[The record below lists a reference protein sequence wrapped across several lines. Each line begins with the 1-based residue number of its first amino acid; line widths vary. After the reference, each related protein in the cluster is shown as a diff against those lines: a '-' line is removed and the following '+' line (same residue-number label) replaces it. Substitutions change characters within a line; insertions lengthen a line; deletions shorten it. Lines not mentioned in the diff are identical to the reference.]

1 MVEGNKISGMD
12 NAFVNFEIVSED
24 DFLINVHFSPYIER
38 IKNENKKEIGKIIRS
53 TLVICDEFISAFDG
67 CFGDA
72 SLYTAFFRDYVT
84 LPWYRSIENEEN
96 KIEFVDEIQL
106 IARRMIDEGCEDLLE
121 KEYTNNVE
129 KMRIVKDLAVSGLLQ
144 VDEFLRVLLTG
155 NVWAA
160 FDAYDELYQSIFV
173 IHGFIRSE
181 VLPSHSDIA
190 VKASNAYH
198 NGPNGFR
205 AKRVKIQEIWASG
218 KYSSRDICAEQE
230 SSAIGMS
237 FSTARKALRRTPN
250 PT

>member
-1 MVEGNKISGMD
+1 
-12 NAFVNFEIVSED
+12 
-24 DFLINVHFSPYIER
+24 
-38 IKNENKKEIGKIIRS
+38 
-53 TLVICDEFISAFDG
+53 
-67 CFGDA
+67 
-72 SLYTAFFRDYVT
+72 
-84 LPWYRSIENEEN
+84 
-96 KIEFVDEIQL
+96 
-106 IARRMIDEGCEDLLE
+106 MIDEGCEDLLE